1 MIPATYPTRVDGVT
15 NTTVWQ
21 VNVLLDVTGLKR
33 WVDYIPVQ
41 FDAVYDNGNSFGNND
56 VMFVEQNSTGQA
68 GKDYNNV
75 FEEGTVRWSANE
87 DGFIPVQ
94 FFGV

>member
-1 MIPATYPTRVDGVT
+1 MIPQTFPVKIDPIT
-15 NTTVWQ
+15 NDAIWQ

-41 FDAVYDNGNSFGNND
+41 FDATFDYSNAYGNND
-56 VMFVEQNSTGQA
+56 VMIVEQSSTGQA
-68 GKDYNNV
+68 GKDYTNV
-75 FEEGTVRWSANE
+75 FEEGTVRWSADE
-87 DGFIPVQ
+87 TGFIPVQ